1 MNRRDVLRLGGAAL
15 AATAADTAIDST
27 PRRAAPAPRR
37 GGIFRIRGEVP
48 LGFGPPPAATY
59 RTTIN
64 LTFTHSR
71 LLKVKAGPG
80 VLPNTSSREPD
91 LEWVLVPEAQRFVS
105 TFWQDCNDLQAL
117 EGGVDPAHTS
127 FLHGTLDARDDALR
141 RAPDQA
147 AVGRGFTSQLER
159 APHIEVADTETGLLI
174 GARRDAPAGQH

>member
-1 MNRRDVLRLGGAAL
+1 MPSLRRVTVISLCHKNSNGTPTVPEL
-15 AATAADTAIDST
+15 AAPI
-27 PRRAAPAPRR
+27 
-37 GGIFRIRGEVP
+37 
-48 LGFGPPPAATY
+48 
-59 RTTIN
+59 
-64 LTFTHSR
+64 
-71 LLKVKAGPG
+71 KAGPG

-91 LEWVLVPEAQRFVS
+91 LEWALVSEAQRFVS

-147 AVGRGFTSQLER
+147 PIGRGFTSQLER